1 MVLMSIS
8 MQLDKN
14 GKNQIWPIQCRIANI
29 SRSMPEVIGIY
40 KGPSKPHSANQFLD
54 TFVNDFNEVIQS
66 GGVQFQ
72 NRKIPLCLRCII
84 ADAPARA
91 FILNH
96 KGHMSSVPCSKC
108 KVTGSRYGNFMFFP
122 DIDHVRR
129 SNDEY
134 AKCIDEDHHKSGY
147 SSLSRLPLG
156 LVSNVTFDYMHL
168 VCLGVMKK
176 LLTTWVTGKY
186 TKKTKL
192 SRRQLLLLT
201 KRLQII
207 AAYCPRE
214 FARRPTFIN
223 EYHKFKATEYRQI
236 LLLYIQVLLY

>member
-1 MVLMSIS
+1 
-8 MQLDKN
+8 
-14 GKNQIWPIQCRIANI
+14 
-29 SRSMPEVIGIY
+29 
-40 KGPSKPHSANQFLD
+40 
-54 TFVNDFNEVIQS
+54 
-66 GGVQFQ
+66 
-72 NRKIPLCLRCII
+72 
-84 ADAPARA
+84 
-91 FILNH
+91 
-96 KGHMSSVPCSKC
+96 MSSVPCSKC
-108 KVTGSRYGNFMFFP
+108 KVTGSRYDNFMIFP

-156 LVSNVTFDYMHL
+156 LVTFDYMHL

-176 LLTTWVTGKY
+176 LLITWVTGKY

-192 SRRQLLLLT
+192 SGRQLLLLT

-214 FARRPTFIN
+214 FARHALHLLMNIIN
-223 EYHKFKATEYRQI
+223 SKQLNIVKFF
-236 LLLYIQVLLY
+236 YIQVLLY